1 MHDGFHFHPHSHPPA
16 QGHNHTRKAGQWQ
29 MPHLRDGAPQPVP
42 DRERDLDLVEI
53 SFIDGFQ
60 AAKDPTSFLRMA
72 NIPFVGLT
80 ADGQRLHLLRVETAV
95 NADVGSVTP
104 SFGGGAVLYDPL
116 PAQLVQ
122 HRKALSFL
130 YHDGQSVLS
139 LSFAEARQLFDDS
152 GPSKIEMVA
161 EGSPEISGMR

>member
-1 MHDGFHFHPHSHPPA
+1 MHDGFHFHPHPPG
-16 QGHNHTRKAGQWQ
+16 QGHNHTRKPGQWQ

-60 AAKDPTSFLRMA
+60 ATGDPTSFLRMA

-80 ADGQRLHLLRVETAV
+80 TDGQRLHLLRVETSV

-104 SFGGGAVLYDPL
+104 AFGGGAVLFDPL
-116 PAQLVQ
+116 PASLVQ
-122 HRKALSFL
+122 HRKALTFL
-130 YHDGQSVLS
+130 YHDGQGVLR
-139 LSFAEARQLFDDS
+139 LSFAEARQLLDDS
-152 GPSKIEMVA
+152 GPSKIELVPD
-161 EGSPEISGMR
+161 GSPDPSSKR